1 MAQGRNT
8 ELATGMTTSSGMA
21 MDSGAGA
28 KSTGSTTMPGKVGS
42 SGIDRSGMPNV
53 FSNYTPPTAGS
64 MVTKGGSGLRGGFG
78 GFGGGGMFN
87 KTR

>member
-8 ELATGMTTSSGMA
+8 ELATGMATSSA
-21 MDSGAGA
+21 DSGAGA
-28 KSTGSTTMPGKVGS
+28 KNTGSTTMPAGS
-42 SGIDRSGMPNV
+42 SGKPGIYNADKGAFSSM
-53 FSNYTPPTAGS
+53 SNYTPPTAGS